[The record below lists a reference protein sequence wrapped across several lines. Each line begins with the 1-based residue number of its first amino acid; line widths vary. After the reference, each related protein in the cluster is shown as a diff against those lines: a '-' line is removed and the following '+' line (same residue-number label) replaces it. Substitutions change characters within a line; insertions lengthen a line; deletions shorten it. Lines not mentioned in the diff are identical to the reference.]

1 MRGYETD
8 AKMNPPLRT
17 AKDVDAL
24 REAVKDGTIDVIAT
38 DHAPHHYDEKERE
51 FENAP
56 NGIVGLETAL
66 AVVVTNLVEKGYLT
80 FTELVDRMACTP
92 ARLFKLPG
100 GTLKR
105 GAVGD
110 VTVFDP
116 KARWTVNA
124 SEFASKGRN
133 SPYNGM
139 TLVGRAACTIVAGR
153 SSIDREFS
161 PCRQCRW
168 RSGHESQAEETSKG
182 ISTMAER
189 EPVSLD
195 ALNGLLKERQRYEE
209 WLTALEQRR
218 ENTSE
223 SVFARVHAD
232 YQTRLREV
240 SSKLAERAGELRESI
255 DTLSAR
261 LEEISRQELQQ
272 REARQEAELRAAV
285 GEYTDKQWKEIGGA
299 WDKELARLSK
309 EKTAVDTQLTELNR
323 IFALSMKEKQAEE
336 IMHRVALMTAIAP
349 ISPWSHDRQSRAA
362 DSSTH
367 PAGSKQFRATAPTQS
382 TPRTP
387 FDDFPVLRPGTG
399 TVTPPSTTA
408 VATPPS
414 VPRSGGTQD
423 PRSEQHKT
431 LKCPEC
437 GAANYPTEWY
447 CERCGGELAT
457 M

>member
-1 MRGYETD
+1 
-8 AKMNPPLRT
+8 
-17 AKDVDAL
+17 
-24 REAVKDGTIDVIAT
+24 
-38 DHAPHHYDEKERE
+38 
-51 FENAP
+51 
-56 NGIVGLETAL
+56 
-66 AVVVTNLVEKGYLT
+66 
-80 FTELVDRMACTP
+80 
-92 ARLFKLPG
+92 
-100 GTLKR
+100 
-105 GAVGD
+105 
-110 VTVFDP
+110 
-116 KARWTVNA
+116 
-124 SEFASKGRN
+124 
-133 SPYNGM
+133 
-139 TLVGRAACTIVAGR
+139 
-153 SSIDREFS
+153 
-161 PCRQCRW
+161 
-168 RSGHESQAEETSKG
+168 
-182 ISTMAER
+182 MAER

-255 DTLSAR
+255 DTLSTR

-323 IFALSMKEKQAEE
+323 IFALSVKEKQAEE
-336 IMHRVALMTAIAP
+336 IMHRVGADDGHRAP
-349 ISPWSHDRQSRAA
+349 ISPVVPRPAIPEPPTLNPPSRIEQVTPRASA
-362 DSSTH
+362 
-367 PAGSKQFRATAPTQS
+367 PAQS
-382 TPRTP
+382 TPNRTP
-387 FDDFPVLRPGTG
+387 FDEFPVLRPGTG
-399 TVTPPSTTA
+399 TATPPSSAA